1 MVALFQKKLKRKN
14 QVGCYRVNILG
25 ECNYQNSVT
34 DRRAATFLHS
44 SVADRCPVCKASAC
58 PDVQKQIMVNGGS
71 WRGRH

>member
-34 DRRAATFLHS
+34 EIHMKLKMK
-44 SVADRCPVCKASAC
+44 CE
-58 PDVQKQIMVNGGS
+58 N
-71 WRGRH
+71 

>member
-1 MVALFQKKLKRKN
+1 MNIVAHSSFTNLL
-14 QVGCYRVNILG
+14 
-25 ECNYQNSVT
+25 

-58 PDVQKQIMVNGGS
+58 PDVRKQIMVNGGS

>member
-1 MVALFQKKLKRKN
+1 MRSKISTKKRAGTHYSSCSSFPVSSVRALL
-14 QVGCYRVNILG
+14 
-25 ECNYQNSVT
+25 

-58 PDVQKQIMVNGGS
+58 PDVRKQIMVKGGS